1 MLLEKQLK
9 ECFRN
14 NFFIPRLPA
23 NMRGFFMVYYRHAN
37 LYEVHPERGVLFRGN
52 LAHREGARD
61 AVDWLGGYQGCVHE
75 AG

>member
-1 MLLEKQLK
+1 
-9 ECFRN
+9 
-14 NFFIPRLPA
+14 
-23 NMRGFFMVYYRHAN
+23 MVYYRHAN

-61 AVDWLGGYQGCVHE
+61 AVEWLGGYQGCVHE